1 LQQAALRCL
10 ARSFAGGNKGE
21 GAQSSLSAEEST
33 PAIVLRTRDYAEA
46 DRIVTLLT
54 RDCGKLSGIA
64 KGAKASRRRFER
76 KLEPFTQAIL
86 YFRRR
91 PHGQLV
97 FITRAERMDDAPPE
111 FDQLGK
117 IALGSYMLELTDA
130 LTTEEAEAVAAYEV
144 LANGLEVLG
153 RRTPTI
159 ALRQA
164 FELKILEAAG
174 FGLEFGRCR
183 LCDKL
188 AEPEAGAVYFVPSR
202 GGIVCAR
209 CRLQALESAV
219 RMDASNAA
227 ALARLGLT
235 PLAESEV
242 LPHGG
247 GESQSAIARFL
258 ATILDRK
265 LRSLDFLNSIL

>member
-1 LQQAALRCL
+1 LI
-10 ARSFAGGNKGE
+10 E
-21 GAQSSLSAEEST
+21 MPTAEEST

-54 RDCGKLSGIA
+54 HDFGKLSGIA

-76 KLEPFTQAIL
+76 KLEPFTHAIL

-97 FITRAERMDDAPPE
+97 FITRAERIADAPPE
-111 FDQLGK
+111 FDDLGK

-144 LANGLEVLG
+144 LASGLQALS
-153 RRTPTI
+153 RKTPTM
-159 ALRQA
+159 ALRQT
-164 FELKILEAAG
+164 FELKILQAAG
-174 FGLEFGRCR
+174 FGLDFGCCR
-183 LCDKL
+183 LCGKV
-188 AEPEAGAVYFVPSR
+188 AEPEGGSVYFVPSR

-209 CRLQALESAV
+209 CRGQAVESAV
-219 RMDASNAA
+219 RMHTASAA
-227 ALARLGLT
+227 ALARLSVT
-235 PLAESEV
+235 PLAESATFS
-242 LPHGG
+242 PGG
-247 GESQSAIARFL
+247 ADSSSSIARFL

-265 LRSLDFLNSIL
+265 LRSLDFLRSLDLLNSTP

>member
-1 LQQAALRCL
+1 LAAASQIVSIKAHHLP
-10 ARSFAGGNKGE
+10 
-21 GAQSSLSAEEST
+21 AEETT
-33 PAIVLRTRDYAEA
+33 PAIVLRARDYAEA

-54 RDCGKLSGIA
+54 RDFGKLSGIA

-97 FITRAERMDDAPPE
+97 FITRAERIDGAPPE
-111 FDQLGK
+111 FDELGK

-130 LTTEEAEAVAAYEV
+130 LTTEEAEAVAAYEM
-144 LANGLEVLG
+144 LAMGLEVLS
-153 RRTPTI
+153 RRIPTM

-164 FELKILEAAG
+164 FELKILQAAG
-174 FGLEFGRCR
+174 FGLEFGCCR
-183 LCDKL
+183 LCGQL
-188 AEPEAGAVYFVPSR
+188 AEPEGGTVYFVPSR

-209 CRLQALESAV
+209 CRGQAVESAV
-219 RMDASNAA
+219 RMDTSSAT
-227 ALARLGLT
+227 ALARLCLT
-235 PLAESEV
+235 PFAEAAA

-247 GESQSAIARFL
+247 GDSVSAIARFL

>member
-1 LQQAALRCL
+1 MPTP
-10 ARSFAGGNKGE
+10 
-21 GAQSSLSAEEST
+21 EEST

-54 RDCGKLSGIA
+54 RDFGKLSGIA

-97 FITRAERMDDAPPE
+97 FIIRAERIDGAPPE
-111 FDQLGK
+111 LGDLGR
-117 IALGSYMLELTDA
+117 IALGSYMLELADA

-144 LANGLEVLG
+144 LADGLEVLG
-153 RRTPTI
+153 RTTPTT

-164 FELKILEAAG
+164 FELKILQAAG
-174 FGLEFGRCR
+174 FGLDFGRCR
-183 LCDKL
+183 LCGIG
-188 AEPEAGAVYFVPSR
+188 EPQGSSVYFVPSR
-202 GGIVCAR
+202 GGIVCPR
-209 CRLQALESAV
+209 CRAQAVESAV
-219 RMDASNAA
+219 RIDTSSAA
-227 ALARLGLT
+227 ALARLSRR
-235 PLAESEV
+235 PLADSV
-242 LPHGG
+242 TLHPGG
-247 GESQSAIARFL
+247 ADCSSAIARFL

-265 LRSLDFLNSIL
+265 LRSVDFLNSTL